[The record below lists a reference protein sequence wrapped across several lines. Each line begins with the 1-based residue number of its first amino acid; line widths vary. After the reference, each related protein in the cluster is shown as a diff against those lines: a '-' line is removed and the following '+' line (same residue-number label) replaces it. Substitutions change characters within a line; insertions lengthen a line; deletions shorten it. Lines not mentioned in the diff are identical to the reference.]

1 MGRRVKEEV
10 LIILIVTG
18 ILLASCASPPAKTS
32 SDDKAPDP
40 TTVGVENPVLL
51 TASPT
56 IEIIRAD
63 IGTPVPVTETPIQPT
78 STPIPQ
84 IDTPTPAGETP
95 TQVTLIPRDQ
105 AIVTQEPSVTPTLQP
120 VENPDNSALLDSLQN
135 QLVFAVGGGG
145 GPLTA
150 QECNLAVQE
159 YSGPLPAVVLG
170 KRHQFAER
178 IGSICLVGLDLEGTL
193 YITISDINGTVLGN
207 ATYDLTGETVVL
219 GEPREEIS
227 YLDQTNPVG
236 NTWDGILSRQ
246 AGSPGIVQL
255 NIWLP
260 TARFHR

>member
-1 MGRRVKEEV
+1 MSRLVKEKA
-10 LIILIVTG
+10 LIILMATG
-18 ILLASCASPPAKTS
+18 ILLASCAAPPAKTS

-63 IGTPVPVTETPIQPT
+63 TGTPVPVTETPIQPT

-145 GPLTA
+145 GRRA
-150 QECNLAVQE
+150 
-159 YSGPLPAVVLG
+159 
-170 KRHQFAER
+170 
-178 IGSICLVGLDLEGTL
+178 
-193 YITISDINGTVLGN
+193 
-207 ATYDLTGETVVL
+207 
-219 GEPREEIS
+219 
-227 YLDQTNPVG
+227 
-236 NTWDGILSRQ
+236 
-246 AGSPGIVQL
+246 
-255 NIWLP
+255 
-260 TARFHR
+260 